1 MKHIENCHHM
11 AQMAGIAY
19 LDSKEAKEEYKKL
32 GYTDHKFFDKE
43 GAQCHVVWTRDVYV
57 LCFRGTEPDEFSD
70 ILADLNAIPDRAELD
85 GYVHD
90 GFQDEL
96 EKVWKDIQIHMETNL
111 KDRTFYICGHSLG
124 GAMATVC
131 ASRLVGEVDALFT
144 YGSPRV
150 GSSAFVDALQVLH
163 YRHVNN
169 NDIVPCVPPY
179 PLYCHHG
186 TLRYINRK
194 GKIVPMTRWER
205 FKDKVLG
212 RVDSW
217 MGGKPFDGVS
227 DHSMNKYIE
236 YTSGSDNINV

>member
-1 MKHIENCHHM
+1 MLHIENCHHM

-19 LDSKEAKEEYKKL
+19 LDGKEAKEEFKKL
-32 GYTDHKFFDKE
+32 GYANYKFFDKD
-43 GAQCHVVWTRDVYV
+43 GAQCHAVWNKDAYV

-70 ILADLNAIPDRAELD
+70 ILADLNAIPDSAELD

-96 EKVWKDIQIHMETNL
+96 EKVWGLIQNHMKTYFKNQKL
-111 KDRTFYICGHSLG
+111 FICGHSLG

-131 ASRLVGEVDALFT
+131 ASRLVDDVDALYT

-150 GSSAFVDALQVLH
+150 GSFDFVDALKIIH

-169 NDIVPCVPPY
+169 NDIVTCVPPY
-179 PLYCHHG
+179 PLYTHHG

-205 FKDKVLG
+205 FKDKMLG

-217 MGGKPFDGVS
+217 ISGKPFDGAS
-227 DHSMNKYIE
+227 DHAMSDYIKYTKE
-236 YTSGSDNINV
+236 N

>member
-1 MKHIENCHHM
+1 MIHQENCHHM
-11 AQMAGIAY
+11 ARMAGFAY
-19 LDSKEAKEEYKKL
+19 LDEKEAQDAYSKE
-32 GYTDHKFFDKE
+32 GYRYYQMVDVD
-43 GAQCHVVWTRDVYV
+43 GAQCHIVWDKEVYV

-96 EKVWKDIQIHMETNL
+96 DKVWDRIQNHMSIYFKNHKL
-111 KDRTFYICGHSLG
+111 FICGHSLG

-131 ASRLVGEVDALFT
+131 ASRMVDKVDALFT

-150 GSSAFVDALQVLH
+150 GSNDFVDALHVLH

-179 PLYCHHG
+179 PLYHHHG

-194 GKIVPMTRWER
+194 GKIVDMTWWER
-205 FKDKVLG
+205 FKDKMMG
-212 RVDSW
+212 RLDSW
-217 MGGKPFDGVS
+217 KALKPFDGAS
-227 DHSMNKYIE
+227 DHAMDKYIE
-236 YTSGSDNINV
+236 YTKED

>member
-1 MKHIENCHHM
+1 M

-19 LDSKEAKEEYKKL
+19 LDGKEAKQEFKEL
-32 GYTDHKFFDKE
+32 GYTNHKFLDKE
-43 GAQCHVVWTRDVYV
+43 GAQCHIVWSKDAYV

-96 EKVWKDIQIHMETNL
+96 EKLWKDITNHMKTHFKNHKL
-111 KDRTFYICGHSLG
+111 FICGHSLG

-131 ASRLVGEVDALFT
+131 ASRLVDKVDALYT

-150 GSSAFVDALQVLH
+150 GSFGFVDALKIIH

-169 NDIVPCVPPY
+169 NDIVTCVPPY
-179 PLYCHHG
+179 PLYTHHG
-186 TLRYINRK
+186 TLRYIDRHGN
-194 GKIVPMTRWER
+194 IVKLTRWQT

-212 RVDSW
+212 RVESW
-217 MGGKPFDGVS
+217 LGYKPFDGVR
-227 DHSMNKYIE
+227 DHSMDEYIKCTKE
-236 YTSGSDNINV
+236 K

>member
-1 MKHIENCHHM
+1 MKYIENCHHM
-11 AQMAGIAY
+11 AQMAAIAY
-19 LDSKEAKEEYKKL
+19 LDENEAKEKYKDL
-32 GYTDHKFFDKE
+32 GYTNHKFFNED
-43 GAQCHVVWTRDVYV
+43 GAQCYAVWSSDAYV

-96 EKVWKDIQIHMETNL
+96 EKLWTDVEAHVTRNL
-111 KDRTFYICGHSLG
+111 KNRKLFICGHSLG

-131 ASRLVGEVDALFT
+131 ASRLVDQIDALYT

-150 GSSAFVDALQVLH
+150 GSHSFVEALKIIH

-179 PLYCHHG
+179 PLYSHHG
-186 TLRYINRK
+186 ILRYINRHR
-194 GKIVPMTRWER
+194 KIVPLTRWQR

-212 RVDSW
+212 RLESW
-217 MGGKPFDGVS
+217 MGYKPFDGVS
-227 DHSMNKYIE
+227 DHAMDAYVE
-236 YTSGSDNINV
+236 YTKEDK